1 MSCYLVTGCA
11 GFIGSH
17 LAEALLAGGHDVVG
31 LDSFSDYYPR
41 SVKEENVAAARA
53 GERFRLVEADLAEEP
68 LERHLAGVAGIFHLA
83 AQPGVRGSWGTS
95 FAQYVRDNL
104 LVTQRLLEA
113 ASAAQA
119 RVVFASSSSI
129 YGNAAAYPTPEDTR
143 PRPISPYGVTKLGC
157 EHLAAAYAAEAGA
170 DVVVLRYFTVY
181 GPRQRPDMAF
191 TRIVRALVEGAEFRV
206 FGTGEQ
212 SRDVTYVADAV
223 SAAIAAMERAPAGAV
238 YNVGGGTEASLRE
251 VVAILERLAGRRLDA
266 RHEAA
271 AAGDVRRTAADTSRI
286 RAELGWA
293 PTTSLE
299 QGLEAQLAWAAATV
313 APR

>member
-31 LDSFSDYYPR
+31 VDSFSDYYPR

-53 GERFRLVEADLAEEP
+53 GERFRLLEADLAEEP

-104 LVTQRLLEA
+104 LATQRLLEA
-113 ASAAQA
+113 ASAARA
-119 RVVFASSSSI
+119 RVVFASSSSV

-157 EHLAAAYAAEAGA
+157 EHLAAAYAGEAGA

-191 TRIVRALVEGAEFRV
+191 TRIVRALVDGAEFRV

>member
-1 MSCYLVTGCA
+1 MSRYLVTGCA

-17 LAEALLAGGHDVVG
+17 LAEALLAEGHDVVG

-53 GERFRLVEADLAEEP
+53 GERFRLLEADLAEEP

-104 LVTQRLLEA
+104 LATQRLLEA
-113 ASAAQA
+113 ASAARA
-119 RVVFASSSSI
+119 RVVFASSSSV

-157 EHLAAAYAAEAGA
+157 EHLAAAYAAEARA
-170 DVVVLRYFTVY
+170 DAVALRYFTVY

-266 RHEAA
+266 RHEPA
-271 AAGDVRRTAADTSRI
+271 AAGDVRRIAADTSRI

-299 QGLEAQLAWAAATV
+299 QGLEAQFAWAAATV